1 MTTPSL
7 EAHINDLID
16 QRLRQMQTAYPA
28 EVIAYDSATSLAT
41 IKPLFIETWRG
52 PGDERITETI
62 DEDEDAYVENVLVM
76 HPRAGN
82 FRVALPVAP
91 GDTGLAVVTK
101 FSLDRFREGGGMSDP
116 GDLRKFTMSGS
127 VFFPTNLFVDDDPI
141 NCADDDTLITLSA
154 GGAVDFLCLY
164 TETKKNLDDLAT
176 MLTDV
181 KSVLN
186 NHVHVETGASTEKP
200 TVPMTASY
208 SVTDPI
214 NSAVKVE

>member
-28 EVIAYDSATSLAT
+28 KVIAYDSATAIAT
-41 IKPLFIETWRG
+41 IQPLFIETWRG
-52 PGDERITETI
+52 PNDERITETI

-76 HPRAGN
+76 HPRAGV

-101 FSLDRFREGGGMSDP
+101 FSLDRFREGAGMSDP
-116 GDLRKFTMSGS
+116 GDLRKFTMSGTI
-127 VFFPTNLFVDDDPI
+127 FFPVNLFVDADPI
-141 NCADDDTLITLSA
+141 DCSDDDTVITLSA

-164 TETKKNLDDLAT
+164 TETKKNFDDIST

-181 KSVLN
+181 KTVMNS
-186 NHVHVETGASTEKP
+186 HVHVETGTSTEKL
-200 TVPMTASY
+200 TTPMTAGY
-208 SVTDPI
+208 GVTDPI
-214 NSAVKVE
+214 NTTVKVQ